1 MRITRALR
9 LVKSLKGLEKLIQTL
24 SWSISALMNVILLMI
39 LIFSIF
45 AILGVYFYDGIDYE
59 NYKSKFFEIN
69 EYYNLDNFYT
79 AFLFTFRCA
88 TGEKWPY
95 MMMELAFVD
104 TVEVYEAYAY
114 IYMIISNFF
123 DGIIMINLFLMV
135 TIQQYD
141 EFTGKKYNPIEKFE
155 SFLSDF
161 NNAWNKYAN
170 PEDNGFRIKKG
181 LVTNFFMDFNWK
193 KLNFPEFRKSEHIKK
208 YIADLKLRTD
218 EEDNV
223 YYLDIVYKILYRQMG
238 SQIDRNNKDN
248 ALIFR
253 TEKKV
258 NNEIKNIINKYIA
271 SHQKSM
277 KKEKKTMITFNPYTS
292 HLYFKISYIYL
303 KSFLQIYK
311 ENSELLNK
319 LDSNDKHEEELE

>member
-1 MRITRALR
+1 M
-9 LVKSLKGLEKLIQTL
+9 
-24 SWSISALMNVILLMI
+24 
-39 LIFSIF
+39 
-45 AILGVYFYDGIDYE
+45 
-59 NYKSKFFEIN
+59 
-69 EYYNLDNFYT
+69 
-79 AFLFTFRCA
+79 
-88 TGEKWPY
+88 
-95 MMMELAFVD
+95 
-104 TVEVYEAYAY
+104 
-114 IYMIISNFF
+114 
-123 DGIIMINLFLMV
+123 
-135 TIQQYD
+135 
-141 EFTGKKYNPIEKFE
+141 
-155 SFLSDF
+155 
-161 NNAWNKYAN
+161 
-170 PEDNGFRIKKG
+170 
-181 LVTNFFMDFNWK
+181 
-193 KLNFPEFRKSEHIKK
+193 NFPEFRKSEHIKK

-277 KKEKKTMITFNPYTS
+277 QKEKKTMITFNPYTS